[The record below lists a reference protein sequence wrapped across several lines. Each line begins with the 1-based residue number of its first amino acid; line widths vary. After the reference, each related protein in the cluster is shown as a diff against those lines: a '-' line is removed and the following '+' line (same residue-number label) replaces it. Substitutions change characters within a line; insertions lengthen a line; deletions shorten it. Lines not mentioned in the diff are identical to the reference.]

1 LRIRKARM
9 GDVESVHDLINRQAR
24 QGRMLARSRLELYE
38 NLRDFFVASE
48 RRRVYGAAALHISWE
63 SLAEIKSVA
72 VSEESRGSGVGAR
85 LVQACLR
92 EASKLGA
99 SRVFVLTYVPEFF
112 EKLGFAR
119 IDRSELPHRVW
130 AECVRCAE
138 FPDCGEIPMAREVR
152 VRNGRRN
159 RRTRRKLRGRSRAG
173 RSRAKKGSRRG

>member
-9 GDVESVHDLINRQAR
+9 GDIESVHDLINRQAR

-38 NLRDFFVASE
+38 NLRDFFVAAE
-48 RRRVYGAAALHISWE
+48 RRRVHGAAALHISWE
-63 SLAEIKSVA
+63 NLAEIKSVA

-138 FPDCGEIPMAREVR
+138 FPDCGEIPLAREVR
-152 VRNGRRN
+152 VRNGRRG
-159 RRTRRKLRGRSRAG
+159 RRRRAPVRTGRP
-173 RSRAKKGSRRG
+173 RAKKGSRRG